1 MKVQIKPALER
12 EKQHFEAM
20 LPEYL
25 RELGVDGDY
34 PYLPLYWQ
42 EPGRFAYLLLVEDEI
57 AGFALV
63 RQQSERAVY
72 ELAEFYVVSAYR
84 LAGVGHAAAQALFD
98 LHRGLWQLSVLADNF
113 AGLRFWPRVLPAGHM
128 PKPLRRPK
136 GCNTPSSSLSV
147 FSRPTGPATR
157 RSPPWPPAHPART

>member
-63 RQQSERAVY
+63 RQQPERAVY

-84 LAGVGHAAAQALFD
+84 LAGVGHAAAQGLFD
-98 LHRGLWQLSVLADNF
+98 LHRGPWELSVLADNL
-113 AGLRFWPRVLPAGHM
+113 AGLRFWPRVLPAGAHAQTIE
-128 PKPLRRPK
+128 
-136 GCNTPSSSLSV
+136 TPEGVQYTQFGFVSV
-147 FSRPTGPATR
+147 
-157 RSPPWPPAHPART
+157 